1 MLPPPSSLASRVRLQ
16 RSLLPRVITA
26 LGLALLLV
34 VGAWSTS
41 HGEAD
46 VHASL
51 CLAPGVSTGDVAAG
65 TTHHDEVTAVD
76 VLTSDAAFCGFAVLW
91 FLALVLLLARAFRRD
106 RGILLPRLSPAIVGP
121 RAGPR
126 PLRSA
131 LTLTELS
138 ISRT

>member
-1 MLPPPSSLASRVRLQ
+1 MTST
-16 RSLLPRVITA
+16 RSLTTLFTA

-41 HGEAD
+41 HGDAD
-46 VHASL
+46 VHATL
-51 CLAPGVSTGDVAAG
+51 CVAPGVTTPDVAAG
-65 TTHHDEVTAVD
+65 GDHHDEVTAAD
-76 VLTSDAAFCGFAVLW
+76 ALTSDAALCAVAVFW
-91 FLALVLLLARAFRRD
+91 FLALLALLVRMLRRSP
-106 RGILLPRLSPAIVGP
+106 GILIPRTALVAAAP

-126 PLRSA
+126 ATRTA

>member
-1 MLPPPSSLASRVRLQ
+1 MTST
-16 RSLLPRVITA
+16 RSLTTLLTA

-51 CLAPGVSTGDVAAG
+51 CLASGASAADAGAGASHHEEAAPVDSSSHAAVA
-65 TTHHDEVTAVD
+65 
-76 VLTSDAAFCGFAVLW
+76 GFAVLW
-91 FLALVLLLARAFRRD
+91 FLALVMLLVRTARRGP
-106 RGILLPRLSPAIVGP
+106 GILRPRTDATVAAP
-121 RAGPR
+121 RAGPL
-126 PLRSA
+126 PLRTA
-131 LTLTELS
+131 ITLTELS

>member
-1 MLPPPSSLASRVRLQ
+1 MTST
-16 RSLLPRVITA
+16 RSLTTLFTA

-51 CLAPGVSTGDVAAG
+51 CLASGASASDAGAGASHHDDVAPLDASSSHG
-65 TTHHDEVTAVD
+65 SSPAA
-76 VLTSDAAFCGFAVLW
+76 LTGFVVLW
-91 FLALVLLLARAFRRD
+91 FLALVVLLVRTLRRGP
-106 RGILLPRLSPAIVGP
+106 GILLPRATLAVAAP
-121 RAGPR
+121 RAGPHPPR
-126 PLRSA
+126 TA

>member
-1 MLPPPSSLASRVRLQ
+1 MTSTRSLATLF
-16 RSLLPRVITA
+16 TA

-51 CLAPGVSTGDVAAG
+51 CLASGASGADAG
-65 TTHHDEVTAVD
+65 TGASHHDEVAPLDSPSTGSSSPLALTGFV
-76 VLTSDAAFCGFAVLW
+76 VLS
-91 FLALVLLLARAFRRD
+91 FLSLLVLLVRMRRD
-106 RGILLPRLSPAIVGP
+106 PGILLPRAILSVTSP
-121 RAGPR
+121 RADPR
-126 PLRSA
+126 PPRAA

>member
-1 MLPPPSSLASRVRLQ
+1 MTSR
-16 RSLLPRVITA
+16 RSLTTLFTA

-51 CLAPGVSTGDVAAG
+51 CLASGASAADVGAS
-65 TTHHDEVTAVD
+65 HHDEVAPLD
-76 VLTSDAAFCGFAVLW
+76 ASSPGSSAPAALTGFVVLW
-91 FLALVLLLARAFRRD
+91 FLALVVLLVRALRRD
-106 RGILLPRLSPAIVGP
+106 PGILLPRALLTVTAP

-126 PLRSA
+126 PPRTV
-131 LTLTELS
+131 LTLAELS